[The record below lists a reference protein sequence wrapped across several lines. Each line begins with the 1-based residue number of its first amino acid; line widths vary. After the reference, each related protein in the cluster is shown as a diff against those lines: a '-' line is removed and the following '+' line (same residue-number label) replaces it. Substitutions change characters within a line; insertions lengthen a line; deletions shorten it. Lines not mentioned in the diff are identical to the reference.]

1 MTGDLSV
8 HEIIDQAAEI
18 VPYEPLPGRRSQVEA
33 MAGYGVSDTD
43 IAKVLD
49 IDAET
54 LRLHYSRELE
64 ASSVRTNAK
73 VAENLYRKA
82 TGDGREAVT
91 AAIFWLKTRA
101 RWKETSVHELGG
113 TSDLP
118 PLRIER
124 IIIDPRERSVD
135 NDVLASFETR

>member
-1 MTGDLSV
+1 V
-8 HEIIDQAAEI
+8 REIIDEAAADLTS
-18 VPYEPLPGRRSQVEA
+18 YEPLPGHRSQVEA
-33 MAGYGVSDTD
+33 MAGYGVSEAD
-43 IAKVLD
+43 I
-49 IDAET
+49 
-54 LRLHYSRELE
+54 
-64 ASSVRTNAK
+64 AK

-113 TSDLP
+113 ASELP

-124 IIIDPRERSVD
+124 VIIDPRERSVD
-135 NDVLASFETR
+135 HDVLASFETR

>member
-1 MTGDLSV
+1 
-8 HEIIDQAAEI
+8 I
-18 VPYEPLPGRRSQVEA
+18 V
-33 MAGYGVSDTD
+33 
-43 IAKVLD
+43 KVLD
-49 IDAET
+49 IDPET
-54 LRLHYSRELE
+54 LRFHYRRELE
-64 ASSVRTNAK
+64 ASHVRTNAK

-113 TSDLP
+113 ASELP

-124 IIIDPRERSVD
+124 IERVIIDPREPKTTS
-135 NDVLASFETR
+135 ASESSNLSQPASHMCLSSDMARMAPAGISI